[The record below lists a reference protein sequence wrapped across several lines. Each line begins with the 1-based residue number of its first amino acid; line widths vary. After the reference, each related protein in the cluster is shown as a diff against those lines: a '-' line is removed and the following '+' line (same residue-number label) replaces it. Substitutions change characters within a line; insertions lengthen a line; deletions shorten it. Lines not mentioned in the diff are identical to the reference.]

1 MRLLVE
7 IYPNNQDPQKDSFL
21 EDDITPLQK
30 QLDLADSLIQRFFE
44 WLVRIKRQI
53 LAISIHR

>member
-7 IYPNNQDPQKDSFL
+7 IYLNNQDPQKDSFL

-30 QLDLADSLIQRFFE
+30 QLDLADSLIQSFFE
-44 WLVRIKRQI
+44 WLARVKWH
-53 LAISIHR
+53 LSAIRYR